1 MVWKI
6 WSYFNHFSESILHR
20 HAYAITLDWTQGCFC
35 PMAHFSS
42 YFYITS
48 KVIHLTASKFICSEL
63 HIFLLFFVTRSSFR
77 KTIKSFLIGQ
87 HLLSTTMQTLSALVG
102 RLSIIMEK
110 QSIWPNQRVTV
121 SKSLLAFPFCIQHPV
136 DIFQPALKQVGKVRQ
151 SRTPNGTKLTLPQA
165 FSLPTAPRSG
175 APSLSFPKPSACR
188 HPTSNKLT

>member
-1 MVWKI
+1 MREASILFFFFFPLSEALYSIYTVKYFLKIYFQMVWKI

-87 HLLSTTMQTLSALVG
+87 HLLSTTMQTLSAVVG

-110 QSIWPNQRVTV
+110 QSI
-121 SKSLLAFPFCIQHPV
+121 
-136 DIFQPALKQVGKVRQ
+136 
-151 SRTPNGTKLTLPQA
+151 
-165 FSLPTAPRSG
+165 
-175 APSLSFPKPSACR
+175 
-188 HPTSNKLT
+188 